1 MTVFIH
7 TICITYC
14 SDNSRYDIGVPSHIM
29 RGLDHDML
37 LLSDAEISDDDVVV
51 LARFLQHAYVRY

>member
-1 MTVFIH
+1 
-7 TICITYC
+7 
-14 SDNSRYDIGVPSHIM
+14 M

-51 LARFLQHAYVRY
+51 LARFLQHAYVRYKS